1 MPRVAYVNCSA
12 GVAGDMLLG
21 ALVDAGARPDAITAA
36 VAALGIGGYTVAFE
50 RTQRGGVVATS
61 ANVVTDDDADH
72 ADHPHRPV
80 RVILDL
86 LARADLPAAVRA
98 RAERVFGVL
107 ADAEGAVHGVD
118 AGEVELHEVGAGDA
132 IVDIVGIAAAL
143 DELAIDRLVA
153 SPIAV
158 GHGTVRS
165 AHGELPNPPPA
176 VARLAASR
184 NVPLFG
190 VDTGMELSTPTG
202 VAVLVALAEG
212 FGAMPA
218 MTVAEVG
225 YGAGTADAPGRP
237 NVVQVIV
244 GDAVEPSLTPA
255 PGQRVV
261 ELATNVD
268 DVTGE
273 VLAHTIAALL
283 ASGAHDAWASP
294 MVMKKGRPAHTL
306 HALVDPAHVERLAAL
321 LLAETGSLGVRATT
335 GERWPQRRKAAT
347 VDVDGHPVRI
357 KIAGHRVKA
366 EHDDAVAAAAAL
378 GRPLRDVLRHVES
391 TPPADDATS

>member
-1 MPRVAYVNCSA
+1 MSRVAYVNCSA

-21 ALVDAGARPDAITAA
+21 ALVDAGARPEAIAAA
-36 VAALGIGGYTVAFE
+36 VAAMEIDGYGVAFE
-50 RTQRGGVVATS
+50 RTQRCGVVATL
-61 ANVVTDDDADH
+61 ANVIAGDDSAH
-72 ADHPHRPV
+72 THRPV
-80 RVILDL
+80 QLILDL
-86 LARADLPAAVRA
+86 LAAADLADAVRA

-118 AGEVELHEVGAGDA
+118 PGVVELHEVGAHDA
-132 IVDIVGIAAAL
+132 IVDVVGIAAAL
-143 DELAIDRLVA
+143 DDLAIDRLVA

-158 GHGTVRS
+158 GHGSTRS

-190 VDTGMELSTPTG
+190 IDTGMEVSTPTG
-202 VAVLVALAEG
+202 VAVLVALADG

-218 MTVAEVG
+218 MAVTGVG
-225 YGAGTADAPGRP
+225 YGAGTADPPGRP

-244 GDAVEPSLTPA
+244 GDAVEASLTPA
-255 PGQRVV
+255 PGQPIV

-273 VLAHTIAALL
+273 VLAHTITVLL
-283 ASGAHDAWASP
+283 AAGAHDAWASP
-294 MVMKKGRPAHTL
+294 TVMKKGRPAHTL

-321 LLAETGSLGVRATT
+321 LLAETGSLGVRATP
-335 GERWPQRRKAAT
+335 GQRWPQRRTTAT
-347 VDVDGHPVRI
+347 VDLEGYPVRI
-357 KIAGHRVKA
+357 KVAGHRVKA
-366 EHDDAVAAAAAL
+366 EHDDAAAAAAAL

-391 TPPADDATS
+391 TPPPADDAS